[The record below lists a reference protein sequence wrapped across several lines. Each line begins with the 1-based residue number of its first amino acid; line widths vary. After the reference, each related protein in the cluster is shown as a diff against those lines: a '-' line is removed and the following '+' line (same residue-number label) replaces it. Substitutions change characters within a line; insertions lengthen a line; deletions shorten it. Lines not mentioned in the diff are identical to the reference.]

1 MNRWK
6 KNIDKLNEWMH
17 KYMADDLNNGN
28 DYNNNN
34 DNNNND
40 DNNNDNNHNNLVL
53 PLGGSLELPS

>member
-1 MNRWK
+1 
-6 KNIDKLNEWMH
+6 MH

-40 DNNNDNNHNNLVL
+40 NNNNDNNNNDNNHNNLVL

>member
-1 MNRWK
+1 
-6 KNIDKLNEWMH
+6 MH